1 MLRRLEAGLFA
12 PVPVGGLVLFRV
24 ALGALL
30 AWDAWRLWSKGWI
43 RLNFVEPSFH
53 FTFFGFDWVK
63 PWPEPWMTAHVVVL
77 GLLGLG
83 LMTGTAYR
91 VSAVLSFVG
100 WAYVFL
106 LDLSLYLNHLYLLLL
121 LVLLMVFV
129 PAHRAWSVDAWLRP
143 ALRGDWAPGWALWIV
158 RLQLSV
164 AYVFG
169 GIAKINPDWLRGEP
183 LRTWLAPHTQSE
195 AVVMLMSLGGLAFDL
210 LIVPA
215 LLWRRTRWV
224 ALIVAVGF
232 HLTNAWLFQ
241 IGIFPWLMLAATL
254 LFLPPELFA
263 RFSGRAAGVA
273 QPSARSAPV
282 LVLFALW
289 MAGQVTVPLRHWLYP
304 GDVAWT
310 EEGHIF
316 SWRMKLTQKDNDTE
330 FIVTFK
336 SEAKTWSVPL
346 DQFLTSRQEDKMA
359 GDPEMILQF
368 AHHLKRT
375 LGDVEVRVRTNTSLN
390 RRPPRQLVD
399 PTVDLAA
406 QPRTL
411 WAAPWIR
418 GSAAF

>member
-1 MLRRLEAGLFA
+1 MCEAGPMLRRLEAGLFA

-43 RLNFVEPSFH
+43 RLNFVDPSFH

-106 LDLSLYLNHLYLLLL
+106 LDLALYLNHLYLLLL

-143 ALRGDWAPGWALWIV
+143 ALRGDWAPGWGLWIV

-183 LRTWLAPHTQSE
+183 LRTWLAPHTHSE

-232 HLTNAWLFQ
+232 HLTNA
-241 IGIFPWLMLAATL
+241 
-254 LFLPPELFA
+254 
-263 RFSGRAAGVA
+263 
-273 QPSARSAPV
+273 
-282 LVLFALW
+282 
-289 MAGQVTVPLRHWLYP
+289 
-304 GDVAWT
+304 
-310 EEGHIF
+310 
-316 SWRMKLTQKDNDTE
+316 
-330 FIVTFK
+330 
-336 SEAKTWSVPL
+336 
-346 DQFLTSRQEDKMA
+346 
-359 GDPEMILQF
+359 
-368 AHHLKRT
+368 
-375 LGDVEVRVRTNTSLN
+375 
-390 RRPPRQLVD
+390 
-399 PTVDLAA
+399 
-406 QPRTL
+406 
-411 WAAPWIR
+411 
-418 GSAAF
+418 